1 MEGGSEIEHRSGC
14 SSFACF
20 NRKIQAFRRSAER
33 GDGILILTAD
43 EQKAVLRQVAKVND
57 VLFVLLDDFSA
68 SAAAGAATKLVR
80 GGERGKGED
89 EDGGVRRFAPFTGDE
104 MPGIVRDRGLKNTG
118 EGGQGCEF
126 HFQNGN
132 GAQVAASASVGSSSG
147 EFSAAVRRRN

>member
-1 MEGGSEIEHRSGC
+1 MEGGSEIEDRSGC

-20 NRKIQAFRRSAER
+20 NRKIQALRRGAER
-33 GDGILILTAD
+33 GYGICVLTAD
-43 EQKAVLRQVAKVND
+43 EQKTAPRQAAKVND
-57 VLFVLLDDFSA
+57 VVFVLLDDLGA
-68 SAAAGAATKLVR
+68 PAAAGAAAKLVC
-80 GGERGKGED
+80 GGECCMGED
-89 EDGGVRRFAPFTGDE
+89 EDGGVWRFAPFTGDE